1 MSHASKQQHLRTLA
15 GASYA
20 LPVVPALI
28 LMSTNN
34 VLSGLYSTHYGLAL
48 TSISLV
54 MLIAGMFDAITDPTI
69 GYLSDRYHART
80 GSRRPF
86 AVVGAVLLI
95 PCAWFLLNPG
105 EGVTLAYFLVWY
117 LLFYL
122 AFTLFHIP
130 HLTWGGEISPISE
143 QKNRVYAYRNYAG
156 YAGGLI
162 FALVPILPFYE
173 GTQVTPDTMRYLV
186 IIAAVL
192 MLPALYCMLR
202 YVPTGARRPDH
213 TGGGKA
219 IENPFR
225 ALLAIFENKPAV
237 WYITGVASHYL
248 TGAFYIALMF
258 MVTDRYL
265 GLGEY
270 YAALILLHLLVGT
283 VAIKPALWAIARW
296 GKVKALTLAYALL
309 TIALICLLLALVDTG
324 YSLMFLVLFNIV
336 GALTSAAGNIAAY
349 ALLSDISDY
358 GTLKAGVDRSATYFS
373 ISSLIGKTCMAL
385 GISASLALASWL
397 GFDPLADNQQ
407 AGFWGLVWCMC
418 LIPLLLNVIAVYC
431 VSKIAITEPRHGV
444 IRRRLDSRAALDLQ
458 TLKAQAAPSR

>member
-1 MSHASKQQHLRTLA
+1 MNHISKQQQVTALA

-20 LPVVPALI
+20 VPVVPALI
-28 LMSTNN
+28 VLSTNN

-48 TSISLV
+48 SSISLV
-54 MLIAGMFDAITDPTI
+54 MLIAGLFDAVTDPTI

-86 AVVGAVLLI
+86 VVTGAVLLI

-105 EGVTLAYFLVWY
+105 EGVTFVYFLAWY
-117 LLFYL
+117 LLFYF

-130 HLTWGGEISPISE
+130 HLTWGGEISSVSE
-143 QKNRVYAYRNYAG
+143 QKNRVYAYRNYAA

-162 FALVPILPFYE
+162 FALVPILPFHE
-173 GTQVTPDTMRYLV
+173 GAKVTPETMRYLV
-186 IIAAVL
+186 MIAALL
-192 MLPALYCMLR
+192 MLPALFFMLR

-213 TGGGKA
+213 VNGGNTL
-219 IENPFR
+219 ENPFR
-225 ALLAIFENKPAV
+225 ALLAISDNKPAL
-237 WYITGVASHYL
+237 WYIIGVACHYL

-270 YAALILLHLLVGT
+270 YAALILLHLIAGT
-283 VAIKPALWAIARW
+283 VAIKPALWVIARL
-296 GKVKALTLAYALL
+296 GKVKALTLAYAVLSVALL
-309 TIALICLLLALVDTG
+309 FLMLALLGTG
-324 YSLMFLVLFNIV
+324 YSLMFLVLFNLV
-336 GALTSAAGNIAAY
+336 GALTSATGNIAAY

-358 GTLKAGVDRSATYFS
+358 GTLKAGIDRSATYFS

-397 GFDPLADNQQ
+397 GFDPLAEGQET
-407 AGFWGLVWCMC
+407 GFWGLIWCMC
-418 LIPLLLNVIAVYC
+418 LIPFVLNLISVYC
-431 VSKIAITEPRHGV
+431 VANIAITEPRHAV
-444 IRRRLDSRAALDLQ
+444 IRRRLDTRAARDLRAS
-458 TLKAQAAPSR
+458 L